1 MYSDTEAY
9 SVTEAMEAI
18 RALRVSRALQ
28 ASRERMGVAGA
39 IVGVTGSIGNAG
51 TGRLD
56 GIPMVSSMAGDAMA
70 GDGTAEATATAALAV
85 IVQSLINPPMMSE
98 IRQKSAGFLTS

>member
-1 MYSDTEAY
+1 VFSDTEAY

-39 IVGVTGSIGNAG
+39 NGRRGSDS
-51 TGRLD
+51 GRYGLD
-56 GIPMVSSMAGDAMA
+56 RECGYWPA
-70 GDGTAEATATAALAV
+70 
-85 IVQSLINPPMMSE
+85 
-98 IRQKSAGFLTS
+98 

>member
-1 MYSDTEAY
+1 
-9 SVTEAMEAI
+9 
-18 RALRVSRALQ
+18 
-28 ASRERMGVAGA
+28 
-39 IVGVTGSIGNAG
+39 VGVTGSIGNAG

-85 IVQSLINPPMMSE
+85 IVQSLTNPPMMSE